1 MGHGITATDAVA
13 VTKASIR
20 GAFDTADG
28 WDWHGLAV
36 RMPGDSM
43 TIDEARRASRL
54 DWQLLKVDGVSC
66 VAEFP
71 GEQQPTHVLKSDSSM
86 LIRSDTREPFAVV
99 SSGYSPTQPVELFD
113 VAAAIIDAGAW
124 LRVESIGSVDG
135 GRTLFA
141 SVRGE
146 DFEICRGDQNRHY
159 LTIILGMAGNAAWHH
174 FPMAWRTLCKNGV
187 RATIAEGR
195 RNASA
200 VTIRHTGDMNQKVA
214 QARRIIENWK
224 QTATEYETIGRRL
237 AGKAIDKAAADAY
250 FARVIEDLELG
261 EAVPDQRQ
269 AMTDKGAKRKREKAV
284 DMLQSMRRTM
294 DREAQT
300 LGVQPSAWLAANA
313 ATHWY
318 DHVRTYR
325 GANDRARR
333 ESKVLGGT
341 IGQQADAKAAAFRM
355 ALELVPA

>member
-1 MGHGITATDAVA
+1 MGHGIQEHDAVA
-13 VTKASIR
+13 VTQASIR
-20 GAFDTADG
+20 GAFDTKDG
-28 WDWHGLAV
+28 WDWHGLAQ

-43 TIDEARRASRL
+43 TIDEARKAARL

-66 VAEFP
+66 MAEFA
-71 GEQQPTHVLKSDSSM
+71 GEVQPVRIIKSDSSM

-99 SSGYSPTQPVELFD
+99 SEGYAPTQPVELFD
-113 VAAAIIDAGAW
+113 VAAAIIDAGKW
-124 LRVESIGSVDG
+124 LRVESIGSIDN

-146 DFEICRGDQNRHY
+146 DFEICRGDTNRHY

-200 VTIRHTGDMNQKVA
+200 VTIRHTGDISQKIA
-214 QARRIIENWK
+214 QARRIIESWK
-224 QTATEYETIGRRL
+224 ATADAYETTGRRL
-237 AGKAIDKAAADAY
+237 AAALIDKATADAY
-250 FARVIEDLELG
+250 FARIIEDLELG
-261 EAVPDQRQ
+261 EAVPDARK
-269 AMTDKGAKRKREKAV
+269 AMTDSGAKRKREKAV
-284 DMLQSMRRTM
+284 EMLQSMRRTM

-313 ATHWY
+313 ATYWY

-325 GANDRARR
+325 GANDKARR
-333 ESKVLGGT
+333 ESKVLGT
-341 IGQQADAKAAAFRM
+341 VMGQQADAKASAFRL
-355 ALELVPA
+355 ALELAPA